1 MVAYLWGMA
10 SLTSRDTVDQ
20 TKATIGELG
29 SRYMLHPE
37 TMAIGTEAKY
47 PNGFAWYMAGRG
59 GVLGDVDADVVYAAF
74 GFFGPGLIRKMW
86 EAGIAVESPRA
97 AGSRYAGACAE
108 FGRRRLQGVEGL
120 GRFNELAGRV
130 LESVDAS
137 GLPLFAALR
146 RETAPADAPALA
158 YWNIAL
164 LREWRGSEHV
174 VAVRAAGLT
183 PGQAVL
189 SDHDDIEKGREQ
201 TKTRGFGENVS
212 EPSDLSDRRRRAEE
226 ITSELQ
232 APGYDVLTPAERSEF
247 VSLVAV
253 LKEAL
258 DANK

>member
-1 MVAYLWGMA
+1 MA

-47 PNGFAWYMAGRG
+47 PNGFAWYMTGRG

-74 GFFGPGLIRKMW
+74 GFFGPGLIRRMW

-97 AGSRYAGACAE
+97 AGRRYAGACAE

-120 GRFNELAGRV
+120 NRFNELAGRV

-201 TKTRGFGENVS
+201 AKTRGFGENVS
-212 EPSDLSDRRRRAEE
+212 EPSDLLDRRRKAEE
-226 ITSELQ
+226 MTSELQ

>member
-1 MVAYLWGMA
+1 MVYLWGMA

-29 SRYMLHPE
+29 ARYMLHPE

-86 EAGIAVESPRA
+86 ETGIGVEAPREAGR
-97 AGSRYAGACAE
+97 RYAGACAE
-108 FGRRRLQGVEGL
+108 FGRRRLQGAPGL
-120 GRFNELAGRV
+120 DRFNELAGRV
-130 LESVDAS
+130 LASVDAS

-146 RETAPADAPALA
+146 REPAPADAAALA

-164 LREWRGSEHV
+164 LREWRGSEHI

-189 SDHDDIEKGREQ
+189 GDHADIEKGREQ
-201 TKTRGFGENVS
+201 AKTRGFGESVP
-212 EPSDLSDRRRRAEE
+212 EPADLAERRRRAEE

-232 APGYDVLTPAERSEF
+232 APGYDVLTPEERAEF
-247 VSLVAV
+247 VLLVAS
-253 LKEAL
+253 LKDAL
-258 DANK
+258 DAHK

>member
-1 MVAYLWGMA
+1 MA
-10 SLTSRDTVDQ
+10 SLTSRETVDR
-20 TKATIGELG
+20 TRATIGELG
-29 SRYMLHPE
+29 ARYMLHPE

-59 GVLGDVDADVVYAAF
+59 GVLGDVDADVVYAGF
-74 GFFGPGLIRKMW
+74 GFFGPDLIRKMW

-97 AGSRYAGACAE
+97 AGRRYAAACAE
-108 FGRRRLQGVEGL
+108 FGRKRLQGAAGL
-120 GRFNELAGRV
+120 DRFNELAGRV
-130 LESVDAS
+130 LGSVDGS

-146 RETAPADAPALA
+146 RETPPADAAGLA

-189 SDHDDIEKGREQ
+189 SDNADIEKGRE
-201 TKTRGFGENVS
+201 TAKTRGFGENNP
-212 EPSDLSDRRRRAEE
+212 EPADLAQRRARAEE
-226 ITSELQ
+226 LTSELQ
-232 APGYDVLTPAERSEF
+232 APGYDVLSPQERGEF
-247 VSLVAV
+247 ADLVAS
-253 LKEAL
+253 LKEVL